1 MIRRKSYETQDWVY
15 GECIRHISSCLYEMF
30 TWDKSVIRIVADIDT
45 LGREIGQRDKN
56 GSSIYT
62 DDIVLFANTDRR
74 CVVKW
79 DGELGKYSLIDIA
92 DTDFVVDFTMRY
104 IRIACCQTNNI
115 LSKTCFPILTG
126 LCG

>member
-1 MIRRKSYETQDWVY
+1 MIRIKSYETQDWVY

-62 DDIVLFANTDRR
+62 DDIVLFANTGRR

-92 DTDFVVDFTMRY
+92 DTDFTVDFTMCSGKDLEVIGNFHEDCYKELRKPRG
-104 IRIACCQTNNI
+104 I
-115 LSKTCFPILTG
+115 
-126 LCG
+126 